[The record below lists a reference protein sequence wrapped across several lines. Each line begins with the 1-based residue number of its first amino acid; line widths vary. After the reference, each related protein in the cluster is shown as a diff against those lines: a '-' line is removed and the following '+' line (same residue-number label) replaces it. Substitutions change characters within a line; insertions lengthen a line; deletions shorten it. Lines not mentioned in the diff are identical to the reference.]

1 MKKWKLSVVCLLA
14 FAMIVTLLP
23 AANAVDGKVTRVVT
37 MEDLGD
43 GFTVESEIVIYET
56 RATSTK
62 SATKQDT
69 YKYSGDTIAVVS
81 LTATFGYNGSSAWM
95 NSKSVTHETYD
106 NWSYSNESLTSS
118 GGTATVT
125 AKLRSGIKIV
135 AVDTTLSC
143 SATGVLS

>member
-1 MKKWKLSVVCLLA
+1 
-14 FAMIVTLLP
+14 
-23 AANAVDGKVTRVVT
+23 
-37 MEDLGD
+37 
-43 GFTVESEIVIYET
+43 
-56 RATSTK
+56 
-62 SATKQDT
+62 
-69 YKYSGDTIAVVS
+69 
-81 LTATFGYNGSSAWM
+81 M